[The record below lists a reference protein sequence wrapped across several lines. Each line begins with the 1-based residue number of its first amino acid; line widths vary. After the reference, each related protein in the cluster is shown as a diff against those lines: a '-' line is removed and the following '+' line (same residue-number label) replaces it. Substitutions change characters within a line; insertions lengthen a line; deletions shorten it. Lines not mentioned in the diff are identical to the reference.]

1 MKRVDRSV
9 VLLTMSALDTLAT
22 AIGVFVLLVALLMPY
37 YQNSFD
43 LEATITELRIAHEQN
58 AAQLEDVK
66 DQIAEESARAAAAL
80 MEAQQV
86 SAEAA
91 AIEANVQRQPEPA
104 NDTKGRG
111 VDALDL
117 IFVIDSTASMTPVI
131 ADLALSLASVV
142 RVLERMVPSIRIGV
156 SAYNDRDTGQ
166 IPVVVLP
173 PTSAN
178 DHLNRVVDFLER
190 LQASTI
196 GSRTIEEDVHLGFEA
211 AMLMKLRPEVR
222 QTSVLIGDASVHLQ
236 LAEET
241 IHRVRNF
248 VAGHKHRTVSALYIS
263 TPSSRSHGEHIPM
276 SFFRAIADAGNGTY
290 TDHTGSMMES
300 VLLSVLVPSP
310 ARDLP
315 AIVTP

>member
-9 VLLTMSALDTLAT
+9 VILTMSALDTLAT

-43 LEATITELRIAHEQN
+43 LEETITELRVAHEQN
-58 AAQLEDVK
+58 AAQLEGVK
-66 DQIAEESARAAAAL
+66 ERIAEESAKADAAL
-80 MEAQQV
+80 SEAEQV

-91 AIEANVQRQPEPA
+91 AIEASIQRQPKPSPKPA
-104 NDTKGRG
+104 DDTKGRV

-131 ADLALSLASVV
+131 ADLASSLASVV

-156 SAYNDRDTGQ
+156 AAYNDRDTGQ
-166 IPVVVLP
+166 VPVAILP

-178 DHLNRVVDFLER
+178 EHLDRVIAFLER

-196 GSRTIEEDVHLGFEA
+196 GSRTIEEDVHLGLEA
-211 AMLMKLRPEVR
+211 ATLMKLRPEVR
-222 QTSVLIGDASVHLQ
+222 QTFILIGDASVHLP
-236 LAEET
+236 LVDET
-241 IHRVRNF
+241 IYRVRNF
-248 VAGHKHRTVSALYIS
+248 VANHKNRTVSALYIS
-263 TPSSRSHGEHIPM
+263 TPSSRSHNENIPM
-276 SFFRAIADAGNGTY
+276 TFFRAIADAGKGTY

-300 VLLSVLVPSP
+300 VLLSVM
-310 ARDLP
+310 
-315 AIVTP
+315 TPESDS

>member
-43 LEATITELRIAHEQN
+43 LEDTITALRVAHEQN
-58 AAQLEDVK
+58 AAQLDDVK
-66 DQIAEESARAAAAL
+66 ERIAEESAKADATL
-80 MEAQQV
+80 LEAQQV
-86 SAEAA
+86 SAQAA
-91 AIEANVQRQPEPA
+91 AIEATIQRQPKPFPRPA
-104 NDTKGRG
+104 DDTKGRV

-131 ADLALSLASVV
+131 ADLASSLASVV

-166 IPVVVLP
+166 VPVVVLP

-178 DHLNRVVDFLER
+178 EHLDRVIAFLER

-196 GSRTIEEDVHLGFEA
+196 GSRTIEEDVHLGIEA
-211 AMLMKLRPEVR
+211 ATLMRLRPEVR
-222 QTSVLIGDASVHLQ
+222 QTLVLIGDASVHLP
-236 LAEET
+236 LVDET
-241 IHRVRNF
+241 VYRVRNF
-248 VAGHKHRTVSALYIS
+248 VANHKHRTVSALYVS
-263 TPSSRSHGEHIPM
+263 TPTSRSNNENIPM
-276 SFFRAIADAGNGTY
+276 TFFRAIAEAGKGTY

-300 VLLSVLVPSP
+300 VLLSVL
-310 ARDLP
+310 
-315 AIVTP
+315 TPEPDS

>member
-1 MKRVDRSV
+1 VKRLDRSV

-43 LEATITELRIAHEQN
+43 LEETITALRVAHEQN
-58 AAQLEDVK
+58 AAQLDDVK
-66 DQIAEESARAAAAL
+66 ERIAEESAKADAAL

-86 SAEAA
+86 SAQAA
-91 AIEANVQRQPEPA
+91 AIEAAIQPQPKPSPKPA
-104 NDTKGRG
+104 DDTKGRV

-131 ADLALSLASVV
+131 ADLASSLASVV

-156 SAYNDRDTGQ
+156 AAYNDRDTGQ
-166 IPVVVLP
+166 VPVAILP

-178 DHLNRVVDFLER
+178 EHLDRVIAFLER

-196 GSRTIEEDVHLGFEA
+196 GSRTIEEDVHLGIEA
-211 AMLMKLRPEVR
+211 ATLMKLRPEVR
-222 QTSVLIGDASVHLQ
+222 QTLVLIGDASVHLP
-236 LAEET
+236 LVDET
-241 IHRVRNF
+241 IYRVRNF
-248 VAGHKHRTVSALYIS
+248 VANHKHRTVSAMYIS
-263 TPSSRSHGEHIPM
+263 TPSSRSHNENIPM
-276 SFFRAIADAGNGTY
+276 TFFRAIAEAGKGTY

-300 VLLSVLVPSP
+300 VLLSVL
-310 ARDLP
+310 
-315 AIVTP
+315 TPEPDS

>member
-43 LEATITELRIAHEQN
+43 LEETITELRVAHEQN
-58 AAQLEDVK
+58 AAQLEGVRER
-66 DQIAEESARAAAAL
+66 IAEESAKADTAL
-80 MEAQQV
+80 SEAEQV

-91 AIEANVQRQPEPA
+91 AIEASIQRQPKPSPKPA
-104 NDTKGRG
+104 DDTKGRV

-131 ADLALSLASVV
+131 ADLASSLASVV

-156 SAYNDRDTGQ
+156 AAYNDRDTGQ
-166 IPVVVLP
+166 VPVAILP

-178 DHLNRVVDFLER
+178 EHLDRVIAFLER

-196 GSRTIEEDVHLGFEA
+196 GSRTIEEDVHLGLEA
-211 AMLMKLRPEVR
+211 ATLMKLRPEVR
-222 QTSVLIGDASVHLQ
+222 QTFILIGDASVHLP
-236 LAEET
+236 LVDET
-241 IHRVRNF
+241 IYRVRNF
-248 VAGHKHRTVSALYIS
+248 VANHKNRTVSALYIS
-263 TPSSRSHGEHIPM
+263 TPSSRSHNENIPM
-276 SFFRAIADAGNGTY
+276 TFFRAIADAGKGTY

-300 VLLSVLVPSP
+300 VLLSVM
-310 ARDLP
+310 
-315 AIVTP
+315 TPESDS